1 MINITAPDF
10 CHLGVLM
17 DFNGAVPPY
26 AWDGLLLVGTRAK
39 FMGEGSHPRPSMLLI
54 YVAL

>member
-10 CHLGVLM
+10 CRLGVLM
-17 DFNGAVPPY
+17 DFNGAAPPY